1 MSKGLAAIK
10 AAQTGEAGGGTKSR
24 RSYLKKDQTIYVRIP
39 EKIIDEIHV
48 KQVVAVWQKI
58 LPTLAYKANN
68 IEGKRDLFDEALKLM
83 KEDHFKA
90 VNSGKIEKG
99 SEADK
104 ESYRN
109 ALQLQPKPTYLFGVI
124 PLEDFTQGKYTFE
137 AGEPLILETNNGKNG
152 ANINSLVTTLQ
163 KLEKKFN
170 TKAFEI
176 TATGS
181 NTYTIL
187 PVDVEDLTPEQKEVF
202 DKTAGVVIP
211 EEVYDT
217 ALFEADEQN
226 QAHKLDEIG
235 FDVSRLG
242 ITLEKPA
249 EDGGLGDITD
259 DDLPF

>member
-10 AAQTGEAGGGTKSR
+10 AAQAGEASGGGTKSR
-24 RSYLKKDQTIYVRIP
+24 RTYIKKGQSMIVRIP
-39 EKIIDEIHV
+39 ERIIDEIHV

-58 LPTLAYKANN
+58 LPTLAYKANG
-68 IEGKRDLFDEALKLM
+68 IDKRDLFDEALKLM

-90 VNSGKIEKG
+90 IANGEIEKG

-109 ALQLQPKPTYLFGVI
+109 SLQLQPKPTYLFGVI
-124 PLEDFTQGKYTFE
+124 PLSDFTQGKYTFE
-137 AGEPLILETNNGKNG
+137 AGQPIILETNNGKNG

-187 PVDVEDLTPEQKEVF
+187 PVDIEDLTAEQAKVF
-202 DKTAGVVIP
+202 EETAGVVIP

-226 QAHKLDEIG
+226 QAQKLTEIG

-242 ITLEKPA
+242 ITLDQPQ
-249 EDGGLGDITD
+249 EDHLEIGD

>member
-1 MSKGLAAIK
+1 M
-10 AAQTGEAGGGTKSR
+10 
-24 RSYLKKDQTIYVRIP
+24 
-39 EKIIDEIHV
+39 
-48 KQVVAVWQKI
+48 
-58 LPTLAYKANN
+58 
-68 IEGKRDLFDEALKLM
+68 
-83 KEDHFKA
+83 
-90 VNSGKIEKG
+90 
-99 SEADK
+99 
-104 ESYRN
+104 
-109 ALQLQPKPTYLFGVI
+109 QPKPTYLFGVI
-124 PLEDFTQGKYTFE
+124 PLSDFTQGKYTFE
-137 AGEPLILETNNGKNG
+137 AGQPIILETNNGKNG

-187 PVDVEDLTPEQKEVF
+187 PVDIEDLTPEQAKVF
-202 DKTAGVVIP
+202 EETAGVVIP

-226 QAHKLDEIG
+226 QAQKLTEIG

-242 ITLEKPA
+242 ITLDQPQ
-249 EDGGLGDITD
+249 EDHLEIGD